1 MSVLK
6 RFSISQRLYAVS
18 GALILALASLAVSSW
33 VQLGQVS
40 ALAKDAGAV
49 KMLQLERIASTEL
62 AVTQVMA
69 AIRHALL
76 VTSPAEVEAAA
87 KEIASRR
94 EQITRN
100 DNAFLADIPTE
111 EGKQAFKQ
119 VWLAMQ
125 DRTWPV
131 AVENMKLVQGG
142 QKDAAF
148 EMLLKTTVPTF
159 AGMQQWLSE
168 ERGRQSKLLSDEV
181 AEVEHKADATRLQL
195 GVLVV
200 LITVGLMVFSWSI
213 ARRLKTRV
221 AAARTVVE
229 RVSAGDFTVPVRD
242 DVRDELSPLLQT
254 MSQMQDSLAKV
265 VHSVRQNADSVATAS
280 VQIAQGNQDLSQRT
294 EEQASALQE
303 TAATMEQLGGTVRNT
318 EGNAKQANQLAQGA
332 ADLAGRG
339 GEVVGEVVSTM
350 QGINGSSR
358 KIGDIIGVIDGIAF
372 QTNILALNAAV
383 EAARA
388 GEQGRGFAVVAGEV
402 RTLAQRSAEAAREIK
417 ALITRNV
424 EQVEQG
430 SALVDKAGQTMQDI
444 VASVRRV
451 SDIVSEI
458 TAATVEQSGGVQQVS
473 SAVGQ
478 MDQATQQNAALVE
491 QSAAA
496 AESLKVKAQQLVEV
510 VSVFR
515 LSATAH
521 G

>member
-1 MSVLK
+1 MSVLN

-18 GALILALASLAVSSW
+18 GALILALASLTVSSW

-49 KMLQLERIASTEL
+49 KMRQLERIASTEL
-62 AVTQVMA
+62 SVTQVMA

-76 VTSPAEVEAAA
+76 VNTPAEVEAAA
-87 KEIASRR
+87 KEIAEKR

-131 AVENMKLVQGG
+131 AQANMELVNKG

-148 EMLLKTTVPTF
+148 EMLLKKTVPTF
-159 AGMQQWLSE
+159 ADMQRWLSE
-168 ERGRQSKLLSDEV
+168 ERARQSTLLSDEV
-181 AEVEHKADATRLQL
+181 SLVEHKADATRLQFI
-195 GVLVV
+195 VLVA
-200 LITVGLMVFSWSI
+200 LITVGLIVFSWSI

-221 AAARTVVE
+221 AAAREVVE
-229 RVSAGDFTVPVRD
+229 RVSAGDFTVPVND

-294 EEQASALQE
+294 EQQASALQQ
-303 TAATMEQLGGTVRNT
+303 TAATMEELGGTVRNT

-339 GEVVGEVVSTM
+339 GEVVAQVVSTM

-358 KIGDIIGVIDGIAF
+358 KIGD
-372 QTNILALNAAV
+372 
-383 EAARA
+383 AR
-388 GEQGRGFAVVAGEV
+388 
-402 RTLAQRSAEAAREIK
+402 S
-417 ALITRNV
+417 
-424 EQVEQG
+424 
-430 SALVDKAGQTMQDI
+430 
-444 VASVRRV
+444 RR
-451 SDIVSEI
+451 
-458 TAATVEQSGGVQQVS
+458 
-473 SAVGQ
+473 
-478 MDQATQQNAALVE
+478 
-491 QSAAA
+491 
-496 AESLKVKAQQLVEV
+496 
-510 VSVFR
+510 
-515 LSATAH
+515 
-521 G
+521 